1 MWRFL
6 GRAIGFRTWLLLLAL
21 AVGVLFLGFS
31 LAATDGHFT
40 APVVDLYLIA
50 QYARAIAE
58 GHPFQ
63 YNPGDAP
70 STGATSL
77 LHTAV
82 LALAHAAGAR
92 GEGLIAFATLFG
104 GLLYVA
110 SVLRAERLGRLLGDE
125 RDARL
130 AAVMVALGG
139 PVVWGFVY
147 GSDSALFAFL
157 ALWLLERMLREWERP
172 VPWGIAGV
180 GVLLA
185 LARPEGLPI
194 ALLLGAALAW
204 DKRRRAIRPQLVVWL
219 PALGGLGVLAL
230 QRWLTGFWLGTSVTD
245 KSLLAN
251 YGLTDSLALVAE
263 YFQDVLRGLL
273 LGLYPSQTPVG
284 FARGWA
290 PYFLP
295 PLGLLLVALAAVKP
309 PASLRKPLRVWLLI
323 VAVVFLLVA
332 PNVFMGVHFN
342 RYLLWAFPSL
352 LVLAAVGL
360 GVLARELVAS
370 PELGRG
376 VYRAGAGLCVVFG
389 LISTVRF
396 GALYAEMTGSV
407 YRRDVAA
414 ARWIASHL
422 PRGVAMANL
431 ATSVEYLTGHRNLN
445 LHGVT
450 SPAFFGNRKA
460 EREAGVF
467 ESLGRL
473 PESERPPYLIT
484 SASAQEAY
492 PTMRELV
499 VGPPLFQTTSLSD
512 EILIFRTRY
521 ALVNKNRHLYSKQ
534 TLSAI
539 AGLREIDR
547 LNVCDARDEAAHGYA
562 FRSQIGDLRLHGTAR
577 SEAYPPGELG
587 VRERVIDAGRAILGH
602 EVFRVRT
609 RPGEELVMV
618 MRTAA
623 SMGVNVLRASGSG
636 QFGIE
641 FPEAGLIVSV
651 DGQEATRL
659 TFVPRSGWDEQTVRI
674 PARLVT
680 RESVELRVSG
690 RYASFYYWFFQ

>member
-1 MWRFL
+1 MGGFL

-31 LAATDGHFT
+31 LAATEGHFT
-40 APVVDLYLIA
+40 APIVDLYVIA
-50 QYARAIAE
+50 QYARAMAE

-82 LALAHAAGAR
+82 LAVAHAAGAQ

-104 GLLYVA
+104 MLLYGA
-110 SVLRAERLGRLLGDE
+110 SVLRAERIGRLLGE
-125 RDARL
+125 QRDGRL
-130 AAVMVALGG
+130 AAITVALGG
-139 PVVWGFVY
+139 PAVWGFLY

-157 ALWLLERMLREWERP
+157 ALWLFERLLREWERP
-172 VPWGIAGV
+172 LPWGIAAS

-194 ALLLGAALAW
+194 ALLLGAGLAW
-204 DKRRRAIRPQLVVWL
+204 NERRRGFRSQLVVWL
-219 PALGGLGVLAL
+219 PAFCGFGVLAF
-230 QRWLTGFWLGTSVTD
+230 QRWLTGFWLGTSVAD

-251 YGLTDSLALVAE
+251 YGLADSLALVAE
-263 YFQDVLRGLL
+263 YLQDVLRGLL

-295 PLGLLLVALAAVKP
+295 PLGLLLLLLAAAKP
-309 PASLRKPLRVWLLI
+309 PAHLRTPLRAWLLI
-323 VAVVFLLVA
+323 ITAVFLLVA

-352 LVLAAVGL
+352 QVLVAVGL
-360 GVLARELVAS
+360 GVAARQLIAS
-370 PELGRG
+370 PELGRS
-376 VYRAGAGLCVVFG
+376 VYRGGAALMVIFG

-396 GALYAEMTGSV
+396 GLLYGEMAGSV
-407 YRRDVAA
+407 HRRDVAA

-422 PRGVAMANL
+422 PQGVAMANL

-473 PESERPPYLIT
+473 PEAERPPYLIT
-484 SASAQEAY
+484 SASSQESY
-492 PTMRELV
+492 PSMRELV
-499 VGPPLFQTTSLSD
+499 TGPPLFQSTSFSD

-521 ALVNKNRHLYSKQ
+521 TLLDRNRHLFSQ
-534 TLSAI
+534 EALSAS
-539 AGLREIDR
+539 AGLDEVDR
-547 LNVCDARDEAAHGYA
+547 LNVCDARDEAAHDYV
-562 FRSQIGDLRLHGTAR
+562 FRSQIGGLQLHGTAR
-577 SEAYPPGELG
+577 IEAYPPGELG
-587 VRERVIDAGRAILGH
+587 ASERVIDGGRAILGY
-602 EVFRVRT
+602 ESFRVRA
-609 RPGEELVMV
+609 RPGRDLVMV
-618 MRTAA
+618 TRTAA
-623 SMGVNVLRASGSG
+623 SMDANVLRASGSSR
-636 QFGIE
+636 FGIE
-641 FPEAGLIVSV
+641 FPEAGMIVSV
-651 DGQEATRL
+651 DGQPATRL
-659 TFVPRSGWDEQTVRI
+659 TFVPRPGWDEQTLRI
-674 PARLVT
+674 PGRLVT
-680 RESVELRVSG
+680 RESSELRIAG